1 VGFGA
6 GGEVSNG
13 ATGHGGTIESAGG
26 SVAVAGATSG
36 GSTSGSRPLVPS
48 PCPMDGGGPF
58 EYESWE
64 GYSQDFFFK
73 PLQKWRLDVGIDP
86 EGQICGTATYVAQGE
101 APPPPPESADAEYPP
116 GAQASA
122 QGPFP
127 GATYSVIE
135 GARRNGL
142 MHFRLAATE
151 LYTDWCRLQ
160 PSFPAFGSYTCIPED
175 ARYTANECS
184 YVDQLTLIE
193 HKLSPMRCETCGGF
207 EVCSCDETG
216 CVVADARPILFDLK
230 QSDELTLT
238 GSTTDSTGIYTI
250 TLNRVVR

>member
-1 VGFGA
+1 
-6 GGEVSNG
+6 
-13 ATGHGGTIESAGG
+13 
-26 SVAVAGATSG
+26 
-36 GSTSGSRPLVPS
+36 
-48 PCPMDGGGPF
+48 MDGGGPF

-207 EVCSCDETG
+207 EVCRCDETG